1 MGATPDPAK
10 TKITPPRPGWGAA
23 TLPERP
29 AQLHTQGVFD
39 WNDLKYFLAFARN
52 GSMLAAAKALG
63 VNPSTVQRR
72 LAALEERLRYPLIE
86 RHLGGYRLTTL
97 GEQLRPYAEGV
108 EAAVVAFER
117 YLSACD
123 KQLTGT
129 LRVTCPTTVADR
141 LTRTPLLDAFHARYP
156 GLRVEL
162 VMSDQYLDLS
172 KGEADI
178 AIRVGTSPDETLVG
192 RKIAETR
199 WAVYGS
205 RSYVERHG
213 RPQRT
218 EDIERHFVAAMDGAL
233 TNYRAARWL
242 RSIAPHA
249 TIAARCD
256 NWPGL
261 LLAVK
266 SGAGLA
272 PMPVAD
278 GDRDGE
284 LMRVTDEIPE
294 LTSEHYLLAHR
305 DLHRTPRV
313 RAFFEFV
320 ADEIE
325 TFRAMLS
332 GAMRGSGPGPQIT

>member
-1 MGATPDPAK
+1 
-10 TKITPPRPGWGAA
+10 
-23 TLPERP
+23 LPERP

-63 VNPSTVQRR
+63 VNQSTVQRR
-72 LAALEERLRYPLIE
+72 LAELEERLRYPLVE
-86 RHLGGYRLTTL
+86 RHPGGYRLTTL

-117 YLSACD
+117 HMSACD

-141 LTRTPLLDAFHARYP
+141 LTRTPLLHAFHERYP

-178 AIRVGTSPDETLVG
+178 AIRVGTSADETLVG
-192 RKIAETR
+192 RKIGETR

-213 RPQRT
+213 RPRRT
-218 EDIERHFVAAMDGAL
+218 EDIERHFVVAMDGAL

-284 LMRVTDEIPE
+284 LMRVIDDIPE

-320 ADEIE
+320 ADEKE
-325 TFRAMLS
+325 AFRAMLS
-332 GAMRGSGPGPQIT
+332 GAPKGSGPGSRST